1 MLNIK
6 LKKKPIGSVCSLT
19 QCTFFEYVYLNHIH
33 KIFNP
38 LWVSQLKCHIYS
50 KNIVG
55 ILRTT
60 ESIKS
65 FSKMSISSAV
75 RHQNLYFTF
84 IFVQLQSI
92 ISRVFFLLLWQMILA
107 IYMFRTGNPYQI
119 NTWKWVDLFLSW
131 RLISNWKKIVPL
143 ELCFKKQNIEY
154 KCF

>member
-6 LKKKPIGSVCSLT
+6 LKKKPIGSVCSRT
-19 QCTFFEYVYLNHIH
+19 HCTFFEYVYLNHIY
-33 KIFNP
+33 KVFNP

-65 FSKMSISSAV
+65 FSIMSISSAV

-92 ISRVFFLLLWQMILA
+92 ISRVFFFFTMANDICYLHVQ
-107 IYMFRTGNPYQI
+107 N
-119 NTWKWVDLFLSW
+119 WKP
-131 RLISNWKKIVPL
+131 ISNKHLKMS
-143 ELCFKKQNIEY
+143 
-154 KCF
+154 